1 MRLWQRSLWLLVLTA
16 YQVDSCQSIE
26 VNPGLSSISAQHQ
39 HQSSELPSVSY
50 VDIERQDVQTDC
62 KPKHASG
69 VMLR

>member
-1 MRLWQRSLWLLVLTA
+1 
-16 YQVDSCQSIE
+16 
-26 VNPGLSSISAQHQ
+26 
-39 HQSSELPSVSY
+39 LPSVSY